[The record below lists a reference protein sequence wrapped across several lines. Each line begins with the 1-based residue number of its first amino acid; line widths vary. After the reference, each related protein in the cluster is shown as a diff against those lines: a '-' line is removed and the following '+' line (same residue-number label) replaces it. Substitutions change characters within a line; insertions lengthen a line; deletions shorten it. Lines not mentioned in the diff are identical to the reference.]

1 VRTQTRRLTRKTRG
15 GKRRQR
21 VLSVR
26 ESSIDLR
33 LPFWWIVT
41 QILRLGNI
49 KRKVYNS
56 RLLKRHTQRRYKMKK
71 MKRNKR
77 GSVLIMVGRGR
88 GSLGMRS
95 LSSMCGIKR
104 PKDSREETCVSPLTS
119 IRLTRRNLKT
129 SLK

>member
-15 GKRRQR
+15 GKRRQC

-26 ESSIDLR
+26 ENSIDLR

-56 RLLKRHTQRRYKMKK
+56 RLLKKHTLRHYKMMK

-95 LSSMCGIKR
+95 S
-104 PKDSREETCVSPLTS
+104 
-119 IRLTRRNLKT
+119 
-129 SLK
+129 

>member
-1 VRTQTRRLTRKTRG
+1 MRRPTRKTRG
-15 GKRRQR
+15 GKRRQH

-26 ESSIDLR
+26 ENSIDLR
-33 LPFWWIVT
+33 LLSWWIVT
-41 QILRLGNI
+41 RILRLGNI

-56 RLLKRHTQRRYKMKK
+56 RLLKKHTQRHYKMKR

-77 GSVLIMVGRGR
+77 GSVQIMVGRGR
-88 GSLGMRS
+88 ESLEMRS
-95 LSSMCGIKR
+95 LSSMYGIKR